1 MKSPRERTDCSSR
14 PILPGGE
21 QGVLWDPDL
30 RGTLTGLTLD
40 HDGARFARAL
50 IEGTCF
56 EIRRC
61 LEVFE
66 EEAPLSY
73 LRVAGW
79 AAGIPEELQLLAD
92 ITGHPIHGF
101 ALGSA
106 SAIGAALVSDVVD
119 SAEYFAKRKALVLNP
134 GEQSQS
140 YNEIYA
146 RYIAQFSAAETRPLS
161 NP

>member
-1 MKSPRERTDCSSR
+1 LLFAPY
-14 PILPGGE
+14 LAGGE
-21 QGVLWDPDL
+21 QGVLWNPNL
-30 RGTLTGLTLD
+30 RGNLTGLTLD
-40 HDGARFARAL
+40 HDGARVARAL

-61 LEVFE
+61 LEVLE
-66 EEAPLSY
+66 GEAPLSS

-79 AAGIPEELQLLAD
+79 AAEIPEELQLLAD
-92 ITGHPIHGF
+92 ITGHPIHAF

-106 SAIGAALVSDVVD
+106 SAIGAALVSEVID
-119 SAEYFAKRKALVLNP
+119 SAKYFAKRKALVLNP

-146 RYIAQFSAAETRPLS
+146 RYIAKFSATDARSLSTR
-161 NP
+161 